1 MTRKILMAL
10 TVLALVGAALT
21 SPAEARWH
29 GHWHGGYHRHWHGG
43 WGWGFG
49 PAFGFGFAGGYY
61 GYPYAAPYYYS
72 YSCWRRAQVWTP
84 YGWRWRRI
92 WVCG

>member
-10 TVLALVGAALT
+10 AVLALAGAAFT

-29 GHWHGGYHRHWHGG
+29 GGYHGHWHGG

-61 GYPYAAPYYYS
+61 GYPYAAPYYYG
-72 YSCWRRAQVWTP
+72 YSCWRRARVRTA
-84 YGWRWRRI
+84 YGWRWRRV